1 MAIPVVVPVPDEG
14 VVAVTWGQGSV
25 CGEQRHHHPQVL
37 IQGDAM
43 PSGPGAFVV
52 PLKLGGT
59 PNRPHGDRRITGPH
73 CRQ

>member
-1 MAIPVVVPVPDEG
+1 
-14 VVAVTWGQGSV
+14 VVAVVWGQGRV
-25 CGEQRHHHPQVL
+25 GGEQCHHRPQVL
-37 IQGDAM
+37 IQGRSM

-59 PNRPHGDRRITGPH
+59 SNRPHGDRRITGLH

>member
-25 CGEQRHHHPQVL
+25 CGEQRHHRPQVL
-37 IQGDAM
+37 IQGGAM

-52 PLKLGGT
+52 PLKLDIIANKFLRL
-59 PNRPHGDRRITGPH
+59 PAVHSKVV
-73 CRQ
+73 